1 MPSLPSIIIS
11 AKDAQRLEHL
21 LDSAAGEASVVA
33 QALESE
39 LERAEIRAPAS
50 MPPDVVTMNSRV
62 LCVEEG
68 SGAEHVIRLVYP
80 ADADASAGD
89 VSVLAPVGA
98 ALLGLS
104 VGQSIEWPVPGGRT
118 TRIRVAQLLYQ
129 PESAGIFD

>member
-1 MPSLPSIIIS
+1 MQTLPSIIIS
-11 AKDAQRLEHL
+11 ANDAQRLQNL

-33 QALESE
+33 AALEAE
-39 LERAEIRAPAS
+39 LERAEIREPAS

-62 LCVEEG
+62 LCIEEG

-80 ADADASAGD
+80 ADADVSAGD

-104 VGQSIEWPVPGGRT
+104 AGQSIEWPVPGGRT
-118 TRIRVAQLLYQ
+118 TRIRVSRLLFQ